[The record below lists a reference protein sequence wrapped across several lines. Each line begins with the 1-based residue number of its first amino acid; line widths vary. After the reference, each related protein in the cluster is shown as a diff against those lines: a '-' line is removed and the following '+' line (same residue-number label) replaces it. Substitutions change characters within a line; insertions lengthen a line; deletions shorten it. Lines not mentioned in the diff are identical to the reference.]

1 MNFLTNMVSFID
13 RISEWSGRAIAWL
26 VLALVLLVCYDVAM
40 RYVWQSGSIA
50 LQELEWHLFALIFL
64 LGAAYTLKHDEHVRV
79 DLLYSSR
86 RFSKKHRAMVN
97 LSGSVLLLIPFC
109 TLIIYASWPF
119 VATSYAINEV
129 SSDPGGLPYRFL
141 IKAAIPLGFTLLIIQ
156 GISEIGRNIITL
168 KQHKESKE

>member
-1 MNFLTNMVSFID
+1 MNFLANMVSFID

-40 RYVWQSGSIA
+40 RYLWQSGSIA

-79 DLLYSSR
+79 DLLYGSR
-86 RFSKKHRAMVN
+86 RFSEKHRAMVN

-109 TLIIYASWPF
+109 ILIIYASWPF

-129 SSDPGGLPYRFL
+129 SSDPGGLSHRFL
-141 IKAAIPLGFTLLIIQ
+141 IKAAIPLGFTLLLIQ

-168 KQHKESKE
+168 KQYKDGKE